1 MSWLPTCSNC
11 RPALNNAR
19 ESAHKSPKCEDAAA
33 IEGSVLLSSKVGI
46 HNANF
51 CPNSTMHI
59 NQRLWGRWKK
69 KTLLQFSTAFCGEK
83 LITTVRSFLVKNG
96 HLSHP
101 FSWEGRVEI
110 HKKDFSKLL
119 LIIKAQLEAI
129 SHSLQK
135 PLWPSVKSLKTHDLR
150 AVWYVKIRKKGGV
163 K

>member
-59 NQRLWGRWKK
+59 NQRLWRWKK
-69 KTLLQFSTAFCGEK
+69 KHYYNFRQSSFCGGK
-83 LITTVRSFLVKNG
+83 LITTARSFLVKNG

-101 FSWEGRVEI
+101 FSWGRVEI
-110 HKKDFSKLL
+110 HKSLLFKVTAAAFAHRKGSIMMLPRFSNNLNQSLL
-119 LIIKAQLEAI
+119 NKRLLTF
-129 SHSLQK
+129 SQK
-135 PLWPSVKSLKTHDLR
+135 S
-150 AVWYVKIRKKGGV
+150 G
-163 K
+163 